1 MANQFTDGVDVVPG
15 VVAVTD
21 WVNYTTLKA
30 AVGRFLGYSPT
41 EGNWTAAELADVD
54 YYVQAGVRQFY
65 YPPAMEGVEPGW
77 DWSFMRPTTTLTTTA
92 SDAAQ
97 DLPSALGRVMGDF
110 YYAAT
115 VYRRAVVQVSE
126 AEILA
131 ALSRSVDTGPPQM
144 ACVRFKDQVS
154 GSAQVVEVAWWPIP
168 DATYTL
174 TYRYE
179 ARSGKLTGV
188 SPYPLGAQRYGEL
201 ITESCL
207 AIAEQRANDE
217 AGLHT
222 ALFQTLLLAGIALD
236 RKQGALYF
244 GPMGQPQGSV
254 ISRHS
259 DQGSPYTITY
269 EGTNVDDY

>member
-15 VVAVTD
+15 VTAPTD
-21 WVNYTTLKA
+21 WVNYTTLKV

-41 EGNWTAAELADVD
+41 EGNWTAGELADVD
-54 YYVQAGVRQFY
+54 AYVQAGVRQFY

-77 DWSFMRPTTTLTTTA
+77 DWSFMRPTTTLATTA
-92 SDAAQ
+92 DDAAQ
-97 DLPSALGRVMGDF
+97 DLPSSLGRVMGDF
-110 YYAAT
+110 YYDEAD
-115 VYRRAVVQVSE
+115 YRRSVVQVSE
-126 AEILA
+126 AKILA
-131 ALSRSVDTGPPQM
+131 SLSRSEDTGPPQI

-168 DATYTL
+168 DDAYTL

-188 SPYPLGAQRYGEL
+188 SPYPLGAQRYAEL

-207 AIAEQRANDE
+207 AIAEQRGNDE

-222 ALFQTLLLAGIALD
+222 AAFHALLLAGIALD
-236 RKQGALYF
+236 RKQGARHF
-244 GPMGQPQGSV
+244 GPMGGAREVVIPRHGDTGSTYP
-254 ISRHS
+254 ITY
-259 DQGSPYTITY
+259 DGSP
-269 EGTNVDDY
+269 V